1 MTLELA
7 STRRDVE
14 RADMPRPTW
23 APLILG
29 VTASLAVLTWF
40 TRYPWTPGFVS
51 WYATVV
57 WTLPLPIVAQGI
69 AGIRRARRSWDET
82 GAGEGASAVRC
93 RERLIVVLPSVG
105 RRDTLPGLRR
115 VLDSL
120 TSRLP
125 RHFDDVR
132 IDIVVDEGSEA
143 LRDMTALAVG
153 DGMVRLLVVPAGFRT
168 PHHTRFKARANQY
181 ALECRLADAETGDDT
196 WILHMDDDTGISAS
210 AAKHLA
216 AFVNRQRAAAARGEP
231 LRHLAQGILAYP
243 REYSRNR
250 LTWYADAVR
259 TGCDLSFFVA
269 TTGRGS
275 PRTGL
280 HGELLLIRSSVET
293 EIGWDFGPNSIV
305 EDAQFALLFCERHPG
320 ASDWFPSW
328 CEGASPTTPGDFVR
342 QRERWVW
349 GLLSLLREP
358 AIPLRRRLVLLP
370 NLLVWVL
377 APTGNLFVLLLIAAL
392 LGDLNS
398 KPAIPA
404 LGLAWSVNFGFYV
417 WLYWQGLKVNAR
429 ASSPAG
435 TRWWEAPAVVLLTPA
450 FGLLECL
457 GTVFGLA
464 RLVTRR
470 SVHFTVIGKPA

>member
-1 MTLELA
+1 MALELA

-14 RADMPRPTW
+14 RADMPRPSW
-23 APLILG
+23 APFVLA
-29 VTASLAVLTWF
+29 VTASLVALAWF
-40 TRYPWTPGFVS
+40 SRYPWRPGFVS

-69 AGIRRARRSWDET
+69 AGIRRVRRRWDDT
-82 GAGEGASAVRC
+82 RFEGDASAVRC

-105 RRDTLPGLRR
+105 RRDTLPGLSR

-132 IDIVVDEGSEA
+132 VDIVVDEGSEA
-143 LRDMTALAVG
+143 LCEMSALAVG
-153 DGMVRLLVVPAGFRT
+153 DGRVRLLVVPADFRT
-168 PHHTRFKARANQY
+168 PHGTRFKARANQY
-181 ALECRLADAETGDDT
+181 ALDCRLTDGETGDDT

-210 AAKHLA
+210 AAEHLA
-216 AFVNRQRAAAARGEP
+216 AFVNRQLAAAARDEP
-231 LRHLAQGILAYP
+231 RRHLAQGILAYP
-243 REYSRNR
+243 REYSQNR

-280 HGELLLIRSSVET
+280 HGELLLIRSSIEA
-293 EIGWDFGPNSIV
+293 EIGWDFGPSSIV

-328 CEGASPTTPGDFVR
+328 CEGASPTSPADFVR

-370 NLLVWVL
+370 TLVVWVL
-377 APTGNLFVLLLIAAL
+377 APISNLFVLLLIATL

-404 LGLAWSVNFGFYV
+404 LGVAWSVNFGFYV
-417 WLYWQGLKVNAR
+417 WLYWQGFKVNAR
-429 ASSPAG
+429 ASSPPGA
-435 TRWWEAPAVVLLTPA
+435 RWWEGPAIVLLTPV
-450 FGLLECL
+450 FCLLECL
-457 GTVFGLA
+457 GTVFGVA
-464 RLVTRR
+464 QFMSRR
-470 SVHFTVIGKPA
+470 NVHFTVIGKPA

>member
-1 MTLELA
+1 
-7 STRRDVE
+7 
-14 RADMPRPTW
+14 MPRPGW
-23 APLILG
+23 APFVLG
-29 VTASLAVLTWF
+29 VTASLVVLTWF
-40 TRYPWTPGFVS
+40 SRYPWGPGFVS

-69 AGIRRARRSWDET
+69 TGIWRARRSWEDTRCEG
-82 GAGEGASAVRC
+82 GAAVRC

-120 TSRLP
+120 TSQLP

-132 IDIVVDEGSEA
+132 VDIVVDEGSEA
-143 LRDMTALAVG
+143 LPEMSALAG
-153 DGMVRLLVVPAGFRT
+153 SDGMVRLLVVPAHFRT
-168 PHHTRFKARANQY
+168 PHATRFKARANQY
-181 ALECRLADAETGDDT
+181 ALECRLADAETGADA

-210 AAKHLA
+210 AAEHLA
-216 AFVNRQRAAAARGEP
+216 AFVNRQLAAAVRGEP
-231 LRHLAQGILAYP
+231 RRHLAQGILAYP

-259 TGCDLSFFVA
+259 TGCDLSFFAA

-328 CEGASPTTPGDFVR
+328 CEGASPTTTADFVR

-370 NLLVWVL
+370 NLLTWVL
-377 APTGNLFVLLLIAAL
+377 APIGNLFVLLLIAAL
-392 LGDLNS
+392 LGDFNS
-398 KPAIPA
+398 TPAIPA

-417 WLYWQGLKVNAR
+417 WLYWQGFKVNAL

-435 TRWWEAPAVVLLTPA
+435 ARWWEGPAIVLLTPV
-450 FGLLECL
+450 FCLLECL
-457 GTVFGLA
+457 GTVSGVAQF
-464 RLVTRR
+464 VSRR
-470 SVHFTVIGKPA
+470 RVHFTVIGKPD